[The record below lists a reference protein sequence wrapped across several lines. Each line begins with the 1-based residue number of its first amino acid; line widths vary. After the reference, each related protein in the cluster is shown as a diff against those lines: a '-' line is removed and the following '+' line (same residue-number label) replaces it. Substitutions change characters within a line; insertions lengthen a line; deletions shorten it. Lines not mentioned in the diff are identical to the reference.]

1 MKNKNK
7 YIFGIAWIVNFL
19 LMLFVILLP
28 KNEKLF
34 SSLYFVFLGC
44 IFFVPVVLLGCQLF
58 LIFKND
64 KINKNDFYI
73 HTIGASLLMSLTFV
87 RFISSIKK
95 EVIPQMVVIF
105 LTFIMAET
113 LVGFLLSK
121 EEKFIKNKHFF
132 GALLVY
138 LLLVLFFFAAMI
150 MSYDYSIIW

>member
-7 YIFGIAWIVNFL
+7 YIFGIAWMVNFL

-28 KNEKLF
+28 KNEELF

-44 IFFVPVVLLGCQLF
+44 IFLVPIILLGSQVF
-58 LIFKND
+58 ISFKDD
-64 KINKNDFYI
+64 KINRDDFYI

-105 LTFIMAET
+105 VTFIMAET
-113 LVGFLLSK
+113 LIGFLLSK
-121 EEKFIKNKHFF
+121 EEKFMKIKHFF
-132 GALLVY
+132 GALSVY
-138 LLLVLFFFAAMI
+138 VLLVLFFFAAMI
-150 MSYDYSIIW
+150 MSYDHSIIW